1 MAYDKLTHGMAL
13 NGHIL
18 LGNHEFAYIN
28 GLTPAA
34 NFYPGQA
41 LHPRSRDPMAESQPE
56 QRHRHRQDAIA

>member
-1 MAYDKLTHGMAL
+1 MAL

-28 GLTPAA
+28 GLTPVA

-56 QRHRHRQDAIA
+56 QRPRH